1 MSFTVKNEDK
11 IGTTREYPP
20 LRKVVATDIAGCQRL
35 KILSLQRPVR
45 LNSVFLFLV
54 VALQTALRKV
64 GDCVIRRCDESDL
77 AAVIDINMVALP
89 EHYSDYFF
97 ESILRELPEAF
108 IVAELDGKVVGYI
121 MCKIEFGFSNFRKL
135 GFVKKG
141 HVVSVAVL
149 EEHRNKGLGMA
160 LMVESTN
167 GIMNRKSDEMYLE
180 VRVSNKS
187 AIGMYQKLGFQIKSK
202 LHAYYRDGEDAY
214 LMCLEF

>member
-1 MSFTVKNEDK
+1 MDDY
-11 IGTTREYPP
+11 I
-20 LRKVVATDIAGCQRL
+20 
-35 KILSLQRPVR
+35 
-45 LNSVFLFLV
+45 
-54 VALQTALRKV
+54 
-64 GDCVIRRCDESDL
+64 IRRCERDDL
-77 AAVIDINMVALP
+77 AAVVDINLLTLP

-97 ESILRELPEAF
+97 EAILRELPESF
-108 IVAELDGKVVGYI
+108 IVAELEKKIVGYI
-121 MCKIEFGFSNFRKL
+121 MCKVEFGFSNFRKL

-187 AIGMYQKLGFQIKSK
+187 GYRYVSK
-202 LHAYYRDGEDAY
+202 AWFSDKI
-214 LMCLEF
+214 

>member
-1 MSFTVKNEDK
+1 M
-11 IGTTREYPP
+11 
-20 LRKVVATDIAGCQRL
+20 RKEVATRHCLGANAI

-45 LNSVFLFLV
+45 LNSEFLFLA

-64 GDCVIRRCDESDL
+64 GDYVIRRCDESDL
-77 AAVIDINMVALP
+77 AVVIDINMAALP

-108 IVAELDGKVVGYI
+108 IVAELDGRVVGYI

-149 EEHRNKGLGMA
+149 EEHRGKGLGKA
-160 LMVESTN
+160 LMLEGIN
-167 GIMNRKSDEMYLE
+167 GVMHKKSDEIYLE
-180 VRVSNKS
+180 VRVSNAGAIKMYERLAFETKS
-187 AIGMYQKLGFQIKSK
+187 RLRS
-202 LHAYYRDGEDAY
+202 YYRDSEDAY
-214 LMCLEF
+214 LMALELG